1 MPPTLNQFSTQQIAV
16 NTVRGGFYFF
26 VHCIVVW
33 VLSIEVAI
41 SQEAKPE
48 TRELSTTTPSP
59 TKQADLP
66 KQPFAVLLGNA
77 QDAGYPQAGCQKECC
92 RDAWDDPARRRF
104 ASCLAIVDPISK
116 ERFMLE
122 CTPDFKDQLRLLE
135 EMTWVSP
142 LRLNKLLITH
152 AHIGHYAGLIHLGRE
167 VMGIQGI
174 PVHVM
179 PRMEKFLKTN
189 GPWSQL
195 VELKN
200 IELKPLAADQNVR
213 LNERI
218 SVTPILVPHRGE
230 FSETVA
236 FIVEGVEKKL
246 LFLPDID
253 RWEDWD
259 RSIEDV
265 IKSVDYALLDGTF
278 LADGELPGRDM
289 SSIPHPTIQL
299 SIQRFSRLQP
309 EHRQK
314 IFFIHLNHTNPLVR
328 DDCEHPMREI
338 LKESGMS
345 VGSQGQVFLL
355 GN

>member
-1 MPPTLNQFSTQQIAV
+1 MKKILARTIRQCLCFLMHGIIVMAV
-16 NTVRGGFYFF
+16 LMEAV
-26 VHCIVVW
+26 
-33 VLSIEVAI
+33 S
-41 SQEAKPE
+41 SQEPKRESQERE
-48 TRELSTTTPSP
+48 TRAPTQKKQIELPEH
-59 TKQADLP
+59 
-66 KQPFAVLLGNA
+66 PFAILLGNA

-92 RDAWDDPARRRF
+92 RDAWGEPTRRRF

-122 CTPDFKDQLRLLE
+122 CTPDFKEQLRLLE
-135 EMTWVSP
+135 ELTWISP
-142 LRLNKLLITH
+142 QRLDQLMITH

-167 VMGIQGI
+167 VMGSQGV

-195 VELKN
+195 VDLNNVELKT
-200 IELKPLAADQNVR
+200 LAADQVVR

-236 FIVEGVEKKL
+236 FIVECAGKKI

-259 RSIEDV
+259 RSIEEV

-289 SSIPHPTIQL
+289 STIPHPTIQH
-299 SIQRFSRLQP
+299 SVQRFSRLPP

-314 IFFIHLNHTNPLVR
+314 IFFIHLNHTNPLVQE
-328 DDCEHPMREI
+328 DGVHPMREF

-345 VGSQGQVFLL
+345 VGLQGQVFSL